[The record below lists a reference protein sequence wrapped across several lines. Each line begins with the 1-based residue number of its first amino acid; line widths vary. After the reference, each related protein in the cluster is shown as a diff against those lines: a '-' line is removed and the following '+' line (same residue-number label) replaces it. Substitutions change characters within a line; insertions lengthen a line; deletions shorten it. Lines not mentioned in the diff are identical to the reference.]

1 MTVISISKLIYLYYV
16 TMDLYYVE
24 MEITESFGPSYI
36 FSEWGR
42 QMCDTF
48 VNFLLSNENI

>member
-16 TMDLYYVE
+16 TMNLYYV
-24 MEITESFGPSYI
+24 EITESFGPSYI